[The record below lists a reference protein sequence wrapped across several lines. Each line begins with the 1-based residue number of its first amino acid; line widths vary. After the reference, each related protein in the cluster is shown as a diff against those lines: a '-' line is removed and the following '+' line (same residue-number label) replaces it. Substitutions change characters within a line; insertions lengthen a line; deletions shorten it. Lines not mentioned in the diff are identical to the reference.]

1 MDLLWPIVSVGIVA
15 MIVLIGVL
23 LVWRIAKDRRSGY
36 PSGDE
41 RTQRITGKAATY
53 SLYIGMYFML
63 ALLLIFISG
72 RELLGYYL
80 FNAGDALVASV
91 LVQSVMLLVLRWYL
105 DRKGD

>member
-1 MDLLWPIVSVGIVA
+1 MWPIVSVGIVA

-23 LVWRIAKDRRSGY
+23 LVWRTVKDRRSGF
-36 PSGDE
+36 PLQDE

-53 SLYIGMYFML
+53 SLHIGLYFMI
-63 ALLLIFISG
+63 ALLSVFIVG

-91 LVQSVMLLVLRWYL
+91 LVQSVTLLVLHWYL
-105 DRKGD
+105 ERKAD

>member
-1 MDLLWPIVSVGIVA
+1 MDLLWLIVSVAIVA
-15 MIVLIGVL
+15 MMVLIGVL
-23 LVWRIAKDRRSGY
+23 LVWRIRKDRRSGY

-53 SLYIGMYFML
+53 SLHIGLYFMI
-63 ALLLIFISG
+63 ALLLVFIVS

-91 LVQSVMLLVLRWYL
+91 LVQSVTWGVLGWYL
-105 DRKGD
+105 GRKGE